1 MAKANEFLIEKV
13 VIKVPRDF
21 VDFGG
26 VRYQWDDWQEG
37 VATLKELDKGPKST
51 ERLERQWLV
60 DWEKLGVIHSFNMR
74 VSDQYQDE
82 WVEMIERGHEYEHFM
97 QAVSGFEGKLEAERE
112 EAARETR
119 RKQIKAE
126 LAGMDA
132 PADKIEGTEI
142 PGTI

>member
-1 MAKANEFLIEKV
+1 MTKQGEFLIEKV

-26 VRYQWDDWQEG
+26 ARYALADWQET
-37 VATLKELDKGPKST
+37 VETLKELEGGAKSA
-51 ERLERQWLV
+51 ERLERGWLV
-60 DWEKLGVIHSFNMR
+60 DWETMGVIHKFNMR

-82 WVEMIERGHEYEHFM
+82 WVDMIERGHEYEHFM
-97 QAVSGFEGKLEAERE
+97 QAVKGFEEQLAAERE

-132 PADKIEGTEI
+132 PAIKIEGAEL
-142 PGTI
+142 PGAI